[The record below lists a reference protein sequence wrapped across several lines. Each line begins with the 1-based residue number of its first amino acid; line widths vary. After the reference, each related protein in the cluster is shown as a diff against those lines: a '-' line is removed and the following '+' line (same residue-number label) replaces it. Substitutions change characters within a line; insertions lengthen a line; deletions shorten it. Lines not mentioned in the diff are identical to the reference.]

1 MAAAWLVL
9 AASSMAGFAQALGDE
24 VRCSYGSRFTCD
36 QSGCQPLEVE
46 GAFLLVPRLDTLQSA
61 LTGEKQPE
69 IRRCDEN
76 GCTPMEIIPKG

>member
-1 MAAAWLVL
+1 M
-9 AASSMAGFAQALGDE
+9 
-24 VRCSYGSRFTCD
+24 RCSYDSRFTCD

-46 GAFLLVPRLDTLQSA
+46 GAFLLVPRLDTLQPA